1 MIFINSKSDMQHIF
15 VIKYFI
21 ILYKNCNPVLES
33 LSHITHCTDLVTD
46 TKNLK
51 S

>member
-1 MIFINSKSDMQHIF
+1 MIFINSKSDIQHTF

-21 ILYKNCNPVLES
+21 ILNKNYNPVLES
-33 LSHITHCTDLVTD
+33 LSHITHYTDLVTD
-46 TKNLK
+46 TKKLK